1 MILVNKIADYR
12 KKACLTQT
20 QLADHIGIS
29 QNTLSQYETGKR
41 NPDIK
46 TVEMLADYFSTSINS
61 ILGIKDP
68 PADPSGDKPALWAIR
83 KISVVSGVEDCNV
96 LLAAGWKL
104 LHIGEDRTS
113 YNDGTCSSSV
123 VYTLGW
129 TGDPKNTESITS
141 LAPSSE
147 RQHNQWGWED

>member
-1 MILVNKIADYR
+1 MNKMAEYR
-12 KKACLTQT
+12 KKAGLTQT
-20 QLADHIGIS
+20 QLAEYLGIS

-46 TVEMLADYFSTSINS
+46 TVEMMADYFSTSING

-68 PADPSGDKPALWAIR
+68 PADSSGDKPALWTIR
-83 KISVVSGVEDCNV
+83 KISVANGVEDCNI

-104 LHIGEDRTS
+104 LHIGEDRTN
-113 YNDGTCSSSV
+113 YDDGSCSSTV

-129 TGDPKNTESITS
+129 TGDPKDTKAITS
-141 LAPSSE
+141 LSPSSE
-147 RQHNQWGWED
+147 RQYNEWGWDDD

>member
-12 KKACLTQT
+12 KKAGLTQT

-129 TGDPKNTESITS
+129 TGDPKNTESSTS
-141 LAPSSE
+141 HSPKSE

>member
-1 MILVNKIADYR
+1 MNRIAEYR
-12 KKACLTQT
+12 KKSGLTQT
-20 QLADHIGIS
+20 QLADHLGIS

-83 KISVVSGVEDCNV
+83 KISVVSEVEDCNV

-129 TGDPKNTESITS
+129 TGDPKNTEAITS
-141 LAPSSE
+141 LTPSSE

>member
-1 MILVNKIADYR
+1 
-12 KKACLTQT
+12 
-20 QLADHIGIS
+20 
-29 QNTLSQYETGKR
+29 
-41 NPDIK
+41 
-46 TVEMLADYFSTSINS
+46 MLADYFSTSINS

>member
-12 KKACLTQT
+12 KKAGLTQT
-20 QLADHIGIS
+20 QLADNIGIS

>member
-12 KKACLTQT
+12 KKAGLTQT

-129 TGDPKNTESITS
+129 AGDPKNTESITS